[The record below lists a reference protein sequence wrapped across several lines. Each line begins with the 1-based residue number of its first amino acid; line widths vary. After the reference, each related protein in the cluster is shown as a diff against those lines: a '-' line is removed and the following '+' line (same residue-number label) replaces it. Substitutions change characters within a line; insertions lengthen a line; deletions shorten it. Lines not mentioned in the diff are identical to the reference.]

1 MNSHG
6 FVNGS
11 SVTVKINGITAGG
24 ILSAV
29 CKKEKNLFKI
39 EEFLTSKPVYSAE
52 SPVYTL
58 ELKSRV
64 DISELLDGEPLEM
77 VEFTGGGRKVKY
89 TVCSLE
95 SVETVTL
102 PDKRT
107 EYRAV
112 ISAAD
117 RSVENER

>member
-29 CKKEKNLFKI
+29 CKMEKNLFKI

-77 VEFTGGGRKVKY
+77 VEFTGGGRKEKF

-95 SVETVTL
+95 SVETVTQ

-117 RSVENER
+117 RSVEDER

>member
-6 FVNGS
+6 CINGRNVS
-11 SVTVKINGITAGG
+11 VKINGITVGG
-24 ILSAV
+24 ILSAD

-52 SPVYTL
+52 SPVYKI

-64 DISELLDGEPLEM
+64 DISEFLNGESLEN
-77 VEFTGGGRKVKY
+77 VEFIGEGRKIKY

-95 SVETVTL
+95 SAETVAL
-102 PDKRT
+102 PDKKT
-107 EYRAV
+107 EYRVV
-112 ISAAD
+112 ISASD
-117 RSVENER
+117 RSVENV

>member
-6 FVNGS
+6 FINGS

-24 ILSAV
+24 VLSAV
-29 CKKEKNLFKI
+29 CKREKNLFKI
-39 EEFLTSKPVYSAE
+39 EEFLTAKPVYSAE

-58 ELKSRV
+58 ELKSRI
-64 DISELLDGEPLEM
+64 DIAELLGGEPIEK
-77 VEFTGGGRKVKY
+77 VEFIGNEKKVKY
-89 TVCSLE
+89 TGCSLE
-95 SVETVTL
+95 SAEAVTL
-102 PDKRT
+102 PDKKT

-117 RSVENER
+117 RSVEDV